1 LIFLR
6 PVETEAFEGLDDGE
20 AGVLDT
26 PERGAVCTQS
36 GLTIDEFG
44 EIIDVRALLAGS
56 AGSQSRGVSRM
67 KGRRRYSSWRSSAVI
82 IRLKAS
88 TTTKKEGR
96 RCVAPNWIDPPQ
108 PQSTWAPSPG
118 ANASVR
124 NAGGAPDG
132 PFARIA

>member
-1 LIFLR
+1 MIFLR

-56 AGSQSRGVSRM
+56 AGSQSRGVFTDERQTQVFELAIKCSDHPAE
-67 KGRRRYSSWRSSAVI
+67 GEHHD
-82 IRLKAS
+82 
-88 TTTKKEGR
+88 KEGETPVR
-96 RCVAPNWIDPPQ
+96 
-108 PQSTWAPSPG
+108 G
-118 ANASVR
+118 AEL
-124 NAGGAPDG
+124 D
-132 PFARIA
+132 

>member
-1 LIFLR
+1 MIFLW

-56 AGSQSRGVSRM
+56 AGSPSRGVFTDKRQTQGTQVFELAIKCSDHPAE
-67 KGRRRYSSWRSSAVI
+67 GEHHD
-82 IRLKAS
+82 
-88 TTTKKEGR
+88 KEGETPVR
-96 RCVAPNWIDPPQ
+96 
-108 PQSTWAPSPG
+108 G
-118 ANASVR
+118 AEL
-124 NAGGAPDG
+124 D
-132 PFARIA
+132 